1 MNNHPASLTEVDRLV
16 HEPSRSI
23 ILAILAATKSADF
36 LFLQRET
43 GLTKGNL
50 TIHLSKLEKAG
61 YIRIEKTF
69 RGKVPQTLCRITSEG
84 REAFEIYRKQLK
96 QFIEDTNQPREA
108 LDAKL

>member
-1 MNNHPASLTEVDRLV
+1 MNNHHASLTEVDRLV

-61 YIRIEKTF
+61 YILIEKTF
-69 RGKVPQTLCRITSEG
+69 RGKVPQTLCSITNEG
-84 REAFEIYRKQLK
+84 RETFEIYRKQLK
-96 QFIEDTNQPREA
+96 QFVEDTNQPRNF